1 MGRRKEAT
9 DVKKGAAE
17 CIEGN
22 RNPEIV
28 LISRETRYLSTET
41 YQRVSCAVWVP
52 FSNKQ
57 YLSILSWSQA
67 TANHRRQVTLNS
79 NLKILQ
85 KILLL
90 GIMTHSQ
97 TPGVSSHLN
106 FPYSAAGRVWIIQ
119 KRIAHT
125 NDGTW
130 PDEPFER
137 QLVEYRFEDD
147 ARFTTKRYCS
157 GTLLCLW

>member
-1 MGRRKEAT
+1 MLMET
-9 DVKKGAAE
+9 SKKGTTG

-41 YQRVSCAVWVP
+41 YQRMSCAVWVP

-67 TANHRRQVTLNS
+67 TANHHGEVTLNS

-85 KILLL
+85 KILLH
-90 GIMTHSQ
+90 GIMAYSQ
-97 TPGVSSHLN
+97 TPSHLN
-106 FPYSAAGRVWIIQ
+106 SATGRVWISQ

-147 ARFTTKRYCS
+147 ARVTTKCHCS
-157 GTLLCLW
+157 GTLVCLW